1 MSEHP
6 PNRLADE
13 TSPYLLQ
20 HAHNPVDWYP
30 WGEEAFAAARERNV
44 PIFLSVGYSACH
56 WCHVMERESF
66 EHDQIAAFMNQWF
79 VNVKV
84 DREERPDIDQIYMTA
99 VQLVTGQG
107 GWPMS
112 VFLAPTGEPFY
123 GGTYWP
129 PTSRHGMPGFADI
142 LQKIHQY
149 WEQHREECLAKG
161 AELVNAIDQL
171 HHNEQEKSPL
181 QEDLLRHAQHRL
193 MQSADM
199 QEGGFGHAPK
209 FPHPVDLRVLLRS
222 WRRFGQV
229 ESRNVVT
236 LTLDKM
242 ADGGIYDHLA
252 GGFARYSTDRYWLVP
267 HFEKML
273 YDNAQLATVYL
284 EGFQAT
290 GDERYAEVVR
300 ETLDFVLRD
309 MTSPEHGF
317 YSTLDADSEGV
328 EGKFY
333 VWSEAEVDELL
344 DPQAAEWF
352 KHVYNVSAQGNWEGH
367 NILHRTKPL
376 QELAGELG
384 TDRDTLNESLAKSRE
399 VLLAVRDKRIWP
411 GRDEKIIVAWNGL
424 MLSGFAQAGRIL
436 GDNSYTQA
444 ACNAADFLLST
455 LRREDGSLW
464 HCRKDGRNRFNG
476 FLDDYA
482 CLIDGLNDLYL
493 TTLEPKYLQAAL
505 ELTEVMQRLFYDDEQ
520 KAFHYT
526 PSDHEELVVRVRD
539 RYDSAIPSG
548 TNLAIHAL
556 LKLGLIVGQEEFV
569 TRAGDCLDSVS
580 GTMRQQPSGMGQA
593 HVALDLLL
601 GPTEEYILCGADEA
615 DLKQTAS
622 QLQRQFAP
630 RRLLFTPTA
639 SQLEQAGQSPLLSG
653 KTAQNGQPTLYICQR
668 GACQQPLTGSEA
680 IQKELAKANL

>member
-1 MSEHP
+1 MSTHP

-20 HAHNPVDWYP
+20 HAHNPVDWFP
-30 WGEEAFAAARERNV
+30 WGDEAFAAARERNV

-66 EHDQIAAFMNQWF
+66 EHDQIAALMNQWF

-84 DREERPDIDQIYMTA
+84 DREERPDVDQIYMTA

-149 WEQHREECLAKG
+149 WEEHRDECLAKG
-161 AELVNAIDQL
+161 AELVTAIDQL
-171 HHNEQEKSPL
+171 HHHEQEKSPL

-209 FPHPVDLRVLLRS
+209 FPHPSDLRVLLRS

-252 GGFARYSTDRYWLVP
+252 GGFARYATDRFWLVP

-273 YDNAQLATVYL
+273 YDNSQLATVYL
-284 EGFQAT
+284 EGYQAT
-290 GDERYAEVVR
+290 GNDRYAEVVR

-344 DPQAAEWF
+344 EAKAAEWF
-352 KHVYNVSAQGNWEGH
+352 KHVYNVSAEGNWEGH

-384 TDRDTLNESLAKSRE
+384 TDRETLSASLTQSRE
-399 VLLAVRDKRIWP
+399 VLLKVREQRIWP

-424 MLSGFAQAGRIL
+424 MLSAFAQAGRIL
-436 GDNSYTQA
+436 GDDRYTQA
-444 ACNAADFLLST
+444 ACKAADFLLST
-455 LRREDGSLW
+455 LRRDNGSLW

-493 TTLEPKYLQAAL
+493 TTLEPKYLQEAL
-505 ELTEVMQRLFYDDEQ
+505 SLTDVMQRLFYDDDQ

-556 LKLGLIVGQEEFV
+556 LKLGWIVGREDYV
-569 TRAGDCLDSVS
+569 TRAGDCLDNVS

-601 GPTEEYILCGADEA
+601 GPTEEFILCGEDVAE
-615 DLKQTAS
+615 TAT
-622 QLQRQFAP
+622 QLQREFAP
-630 RRLLFTPTA
+630 RRLLFTPSEA
-639 SQLEQAGQSPLLSG
+639 QLEQPGQSPLLSG
-653 KTAQNGQPTLYICQR
+653 KSAQNGQPTLYVCQK
-668 GACQQPLTGSEA
+668 GACQQPLIGDETIRAHLESST
-680 IQKELAKANL
+680 L

>member
-1 MSEHP
+1 MSTHP

-30 WGEEAFAAARERNV
+30 WGDEAFAAARERNV

-66 EHDQIAAFMNQWF
+66 EYDQIAALMNQWF

-112 VFLAPTGEPFY
+112 VFLTPTGEPFY

-149 WEQHREECLAKG
+149 WDQHQEECLAKG
-161 AELVNAIDQL
+161 TELVNAIDQL
-171 HHNEQEKSPL
+171 HHHEQEKSPL
-181 QEDLLRHAQHRL
+181 QDDLLRHSQHRL

-242 ADGGIYDHLA
+242 AEGGIYDHLA
-252 GGFARYSTDRYWLVP
+252 GGFARYATDRFWLVP

-273 YDNAQLATVYL
+273 YDNSQLATVYL
-284 EGFQAT
+284 EGYQAT
-290 GDERYAEVVR
+290 GEERYAEVVR

-333 VWSEAEVDELL
+333 VWSEAEVDDLL
-344 DPQAAEWF
+344 EPKAAEWF

-367 NILHRTKPL
+367 NILHRTKPM

-384 TDRDTLNESLAKSRE
+384 TDRQSLTESLATSRE
-399 VLLAVRDKRIWP
+399 TLLKVREQRIWP

-424 MLSGFAQAGRIL
+424 MLSAFAQAGRIL
-436 GDNSYTQA
+436 GDDRYTHA
-444 ACNAADFLLST
+444 ACKAADFLLDT

-482 CLIDGLNDLYL
+482 CLVDGLNDLYL

-505 ELTEVMQRLFYDDEQ
+505 ELADVMQRLFYDDEQ

-556 LKLGLIVGQEEFV
+556 LKLGWIAGKEDFV

-593 HVALDLLL
+593 VVALDLLL
-601 GPTEEYILCGADEA
+601 GPTEEYILCGEDVAE
-615 DLKQTAS
+615 TAT
-622 QLQRQFAP
+622 QLQREFAP
-630 RRLLFTPTA
+630 RRLLFTPSEA
-639 SQLEQAGQSPLLSG
+639 QLEQPEQSPLLSG
-653 KTAQNGQPTLYICQR
+653 KSAQNEQPALYVCQK
-668 GACQQPLTGSEA
+668 GSCQQPLIGDEA
-680 IQKELAKANL
+680 IRAHLESSTL

>member
-1 MSEHP
+1 MSTHP

-30 WGEEAFAAARERNV
+30 WGDEAFAAARERNV

-66 EHDQIAAFMNQWF
+66 ENDQIAALMNQWF

-112 VFLAPTGEPFY
+112 VFLAPSGEPFY

-149 WEQHREECLAKG
+149 WGEHREECLAKG
-161 AELVNAIDQL
+161 AELVTAIDQL
-171 HHNEQEKSPL
+171 HHHEQEKSPL
-181 QEDLLRHAQHRL
+181 QDDLLRHSQHRL

-209 FPHPVDLRVLLRS
+209 FPHPIDLRVLLRS
-222 WRRFGQV
+222 WRRFGEV

-252 GGFARYSTDRYWLVP
+252 GGFARYSTDRYWLGP

-273 YDNAQLATVYL
+273 YDNSQLATAYL
-284 EGFQAT
+284 EGYQAT
-290 GDERYAEVVR
+290 GEERYAEVVR

-309 MTSPEHGF
+309 MTSSEHGF

-344 DPQAAEWF
+344 EAKAAEWF
-352 KHVYNVSAQGNWEGH
+352 KHVYNVFAQGNWEGH

-384 TDRDTLNESLAKSRE
+384 TDRETLSASLMQSRE
-399 VLLAVRDKRIWP
+399 TLLKVREQRIWP

-424 MLSGFAQAGRIL
+424 MLSAFSQAGRIL
-436 GDNSYTQA
+436 GEDRYTQA
-444 ACNAADFLLST
+444 ACNAADFLLDT

-482 CLIDGLNDLYL
+482 CLVDGLNDLYL

-505 ELTEVMQRLFYDDEQ
+505 ELADVMQRLFYDDEQ

-556 LKLGLIVGQEEFV
+556 LKLGWIAGREDYV

-593 HVALDLLL
+593 VVALDLLL
-601 GPTEEYILCGADEA
+601 GPTEEFILCGEDVAE
-615 DLKQTAS
+615 TVT
-622 QLQRQFAP
+622 QLQRKFAP
-630 RRLLFTPTA
+630 RRLLFTPSEA
-639 SQLEQAGQSPLLSG
+639 QLNQPGQSPLLAG
-653 KTAQNGQPTLYICQR
+653 KSAQNGQPTLYVCQK
-668 GACQQPLTGSEA
+668 GSCQQPLIGDEA
-680 IQKELAKANL
+680 IRAHLESSTL